1 MYIMSTRLCLLASS
15 IAIASMA
22 VISAP
27 ASADPYRTQQDV
39 YPAYYPASYPQ
50 VQTKVLDFTSNTNIP
65 VPFFQFEWRDQVIGR
80 QNNAFRSINQ
90 EMFDLQTLSDPTLR
104 TRDLPS
110 AYCTSLLAEGFNA
123 CAPVVEVEPVVVPRY
138 QTSPA
143 VPALW

>member
-1 MYIMSTRLCLLASS
+1 MSTRFCLLASS

-22 VISAP
+22 IVTAP
-27 ASADPYRTQQDV
+27 SFADPYRTNQDAYPKN
-39 YPAYYPASYPQ
+39 YPAIYPQ
-50 VQTKVLDFTSNTNIP
+50 VQTKVLDMTSDTNEP

-80 QNNAFRSINQ
+80 QSNAFRAVQQ
-90 EMFDLQTLSDPTLR
+90 EMMDLQTMSDPTIR

-123 CAPVVEVEPVVVPRY
+123 CAPVVEAEPVVVPRY
-138 QTSPA
+138 EPPSPA